1 MRKLFALVFLIAL
14 AAGVWYAGQWFAH
27 RGEVKATIV
36 FRDPGALRP
45 GDAVVEK
52 NVVVGRVTRIEPLDD
67 RKAVTVR
74 LSREHPTAIVTDS
87 LFTVEGHSLVV
98 TNTFAVG
105 RPVEN
110 GAILH
115 AREDRL
121 SKWMAKGGAAV
132 QPYVDKARAKADEA
146 AKDAPGEAEKLKQD
160 AKKWWEKVK
169 K

>member
-1 MRKLFALVFLIAL
+1 MRKLFALVFLVAL
-14 AAGVWYAGQWFAH
+14 AAGVWYLGQWFAH

-36 FRDPGALRP
+36 FRDPGPLRP
-45 GDAVVEK
+45 GDPALEK
-52 NVVVGRVTRIEPLDD
+52 GVVVGRVTRIDPLDD

-74 LSREHPTAIVTDS
+74 LAREHPTAIVTDS
-87 LFTVEGHSLVV
+87 LFGVEGHALVI

-105 RPVEN
+105 RPVES
-110 GAILH
+110 GAILY

-121 SKWMAKGGAAV
+121 SKWLAKGGAAV
-132 QPYVDKARAKADEA
+132 QPYVDKAKERAGQA
-146 AKDAPGEAEKLKQD
+146 AKEAPGEAEKLKQD